1 MIVDNEINLAVLG
14 CLGSMKVACTKPQS
28 IFSSSLLVTVRSCL
42 SRASKPTSTSYRK
55 PDEKVEKCNTDRVSR
70 V

>member
-1 MIVDNEINLAVLG
+1 MIVDNEINLALLE
-14 CLGSMKVACTKPQS
+14 CLGSMKVVCTKPQS

-42 SRASKPTSTSYRK
+42 SRASRPTSTSHRK
-55 PDEKVEKCNTDRVSR
+55 LDEKEKNCNTDRISR